1 MKKLILAISVFI
13 LFGSSLA
20 NAEQVYYCMDEL
32 ATGFKKINS
41 SVWKSGAFKEQ
52 RHTVKFNDDHTKLI
66 GLSGKLAWDCK
77 TPWIGLSKHSTERV
91 CYPPSHNGELFQFN
105 FKTLR
110 FLYVNTPITGYVHN
124 YGNSDS
130 NAIEVGTCQKF

>member
-77 TPWIGLSKHSTERV
+77 TPWIGLSKHST
-91 CYPPSHNGELFQFN
+91 
-105 FKTLR
+105 
-110 FLYVNTPITGYVHN
+110 
-124 YGNSDS
+124 
-130 NAIEVGTCQKF
+130 